1 MTEPPHQQPVSPR
14 TAQAFAA
21 ASAHMGASVRRS
33 FVLRSGEGQ
42 NSPLEDLMRATR
54 GGAGGGRGGRTR
66 LALLLSLWW
75 VNSKA
80 PYTSDRPNSWWGEL
94 IGIADPIRGS
104 RTVAANLKELARRR
118 FILITPGEPGK
129 ANIVTLL
136 DDQGRTGMPYV
147 RPDGKDSPFFRVP
160 EQLWTTGMI
169 ARLSGPGLV
178 MYLMLLYYHRLP
190 AAAESDA
197 GQRTRVPSAPPI
209 WFSPNSFAERHGLSE
224 DTRLAGIQDLRNA
237 GVIQVDSQL
246 MDTVGPSGRSR
257 FRRQFFTI
265 NPPFT
270 PPLRGTVPTR
280 STRAPGEFVRGDY

>member
-1 MTEPPHQQPVSPR
+1 MAEIPRQQPVSLR
-14 TAQAFAA
+14 AAQTFAA

-33 FVLRSGEGQ
+33 FVLRSDNGQ
-42 NSPLEDLMRATR
+42 SSPLEDLMRATR

-80 PYTSDRPNSWWGEL
+80 PYTSDRPTSWWAEL
-94 IGIADPIRGS
+94 IGIADPIKGS
-104 RTVAANLKELARRR
+104 RTVAANLNELARRQ
-118 FILITPGEPGK
+118 FLIITPGGRGK

-136 DDQGRTGMPYV
+136 DDHGRTGMPYS
-147 RPDGKDSPFFRVP
+147 RPDGRDSPFFRIP

-169 ARLSGPGLV
+169 GRLSGPGLV

-190 AAAESDA
+190 AAAESDL
-197 GQRTRVPSAPPI
+197 GPRTRVPSAPPI
-209 WFSPNSFAERHGLSE
+209 WFSPKSFAERHGLSE
-224 DTRLAGIQDLRNA
+224 DTRLAGIQDLRAA

-246 MDTVGPSGRSR
+246 MDTAGPSGRSR

-270 PPLRGTVPTR
+270 PPLPGAAPS
-280 STRAPGEFVRGDY
+280 STRRLLNP